1 MQSSKGYMININTC
15 PRVILTCIPGIGEAI
30 ATRIM
35 AIREK
40 GTHIDQD
47 VLSQIPYMK
56 VTEGT
61 LGLIDFSPRPQAEV
75 SELNGGRPGS
85 VSMSTQKSDHV
96 IIDIDPEECH
106 GTDLM
111 GTNISCILQ
120 DEAPPYCP
128 APRDT
133 RTEDQKQIA
142 HLQDFNANIRQW
154 LEECDTQDDETSHCS
169 DEVTCLSTEQCPLQQ
184 QLHLSTY
191 STLSEQSLCEPP
203 QESLNSDRNACRSE
217 YRTPSPRTNMVV
229 RPQPDS
235 QHDRDAQ
242 KQPDDRVFSPL
253 TLDWNIPHPVVEDC
267 HRQQEVQQTPPRY
280 SPEPLINYH
289 QQPRF
294 LHTPTPEQVHFSSS
308 VQQERH
314 LQQDQRVASHL
325 QQASPEYHRS
335 STGENMIQYRNTY
348 RPDTPTVER
357 VQPFQPPVQ
366 HDNINR
372 QQDFNSP
379 LDQSFPVDRQPTTS
393 PQIAQLHQPIF
404 DHSQQDVN
412 QYQHGYNSPHRL
424 EANQSQLPS
433 MKNPDDVYNHHTL
446 PSFQQ
451 HGSYPTNQQQG
462 VNRVQQPLSHIQR
475 NVQIQHQVQGLQQRL
490 DQLQLGV
497 NNSVQP
503 EKQQHRAAPPVS
515 LPQQQSQQHQV
526 SAIVHQQQN
535 YPEPRFQPPS
545 SVTRIQQHKMIG
557 HPTSMFQPPRGGP
570 PPQASSNFTPY
581 NQQYIPGVT
590 YSGLG
595 QSNPTGFQRQP
606 LQAPYQQLPIPGVQQ
621 QPLRSGEPQ
630 PYYNQPSARPK
641 EYNSDYYGRPR
652 RSDPGYKYTGD
663 SDTSDVSAFRHTRN
677 KRRSEPEY
685 NREDFSPIRSIR
697 SSPLHRTRTSPRRFT
712 ESPSDSDTDGRRSR
726 YSRGSRKKKEK
737 IEKRQFLSSIPRTL
751 RYNGKAPSPVWII
764 VSLVWK
770 NMEKMM
776 STVTSL
782 VQEKSARQELSPTSR
797 SPNQDNRSSNY
808 SPRRNYGRGRG
819 RRNNSTDRQQ
829 NRRGYDTGECFYC
842 HKQGHYKRNCPDL
855 RRINNRQQ
863 TKQLTPN
870 KNIQDERR
878 VEFDDDNLVHDEQ
891 EKTSTGGTSVGTL
904 GSAHLFRCV
913 VRIQN
918 KEVNALIDTGSEV
931 TILKDSVF
939 DALTQKPYI
948 IRETTMH
955 GAGRDMRMTC

>member
-111 GTNISCILQ
+111 DTNISCILQ

-280 SPEPLINYH
+280 SPDPLINYH

-366 HDNINR
+366 HDNMNR

-526 SAIVHQQQN
+526 SAIVHRQQN

-737 IEKRQFLSSIPRTL
+737 
-751 RYNGKAPSPVWII
+751 
-764 VSLVWK
+764 
-770 NMEKMM
+770 
-776 STVTSL
+776 
-782 VQEKSARQELSPTSR
+782 
-797 SPNQDNRSSNY
+797 
-808 SPRRNYGRGRG
+808 
-819 RRNNSTDRQQ
+819 
-829 NRRGYDTGECFYC
+829 
-842 HKQGHYKRNCPDL
+842 
-855 RRINNRQQ
+855 
-863 TKQLTPN
+863 
-870 KNIQDERR
+870 
-878 VEFDDDNLVHDEQ
+878 
-891 EKTSTGGTSVGTL
+891 
-904 GSAHLFRCV
+904 
-913 VRIQN
+913 
-918 KEVNALIDTGSEV
+918 
-931 TILKDSVF
+931 
-939 DALTQKPYI
+939 
-948 IRETTMH
+948 
-955 GAGRDMRMTC
+955 